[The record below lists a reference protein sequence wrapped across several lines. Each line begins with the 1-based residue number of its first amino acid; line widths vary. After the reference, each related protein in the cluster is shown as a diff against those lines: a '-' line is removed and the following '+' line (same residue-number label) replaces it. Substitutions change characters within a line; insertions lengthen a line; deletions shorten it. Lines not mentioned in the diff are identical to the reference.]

1 MSSPGAGGD
10 PRAALR
16 ILSHSRTALH
26 HPPPSIKRCL
36 QADKRV
42 RPRPLAYSFFW
53 VSGPGTA
60 ESRAALWM
68 NGANAYVHHG
78 LRALDGGGS
87 GRMSASATL
96 ITLMM
101 RMLEKALDRAK
112 AQRRAVRLCAR
123 LSCRRAPSVF
133 LRRVF
138 PKASNLAERSMRGN

>member
-1 MSSPGAGGD
+1 MSSPGASRD

-16 ILSHSRTALH
+16 ILPHSRTALH
-26 HPPPSIKRCL
+26 HPPPSIKRSL
-36 QADKRV
+36 RADKRV

-53 VSGPGTA
+53 VSGTA